1 MLNPYIDA
9 RGIFH
14 GILFDIYDFEFLL
27 SLYLNLKIDI
37 AFANNIAWLFQYLG
51 IIDNY
56 FILVPISF
64 EW

>member
-1 MLNPYIDA
+1 MLNPYIDT

-14 GILFDIYDFEFLL
+14 GILFDVYDFEFLL

-37 AFANNIAWLFQYLG
+37 AFANNMAWLLQTFG
-51 IIDNY
+51 ILHLYYEI
-56 FILVPISF
+56 IPIEF